1 MVGVGVHSAQRRVC
15 WGHDVRNRLHT
26 CMVWERHGVCCVRCN
41 RKRGEIVLESQGS
54 YFSVP
59 GISGDSLIQDTCA
72 CFHEWRHARCNSGR
86 QLQLYSGANKS
97 ALGDWRG
104 HRIRKAYEFWS
115 HGVDTELGRIE
126 NSGVCRSRNQWGTFQ
141 GHRRMSRPTRGHG
154 STCMQRGGM
163 DRRRRF
169 SRLNLGVGPTFYTS
183 LLDGGGVVGLGL
195 HRAAEASGGVGT
207 W

>member
-1 MVGVGVHSAQRRVC
+1 MLNRTGGVDRIQRRDMGLVSEAYYGGRSVKVVGVGVHGAQRVC

-54 YFSVP
+54 YFPYP
-59 GISGDSLIQDTCA
+59 GISRDSLIQDTCA

-126 NSGVCRSRNQWGTFQ
+126 NGGVCERRNRWEYVPGT
-141 GHRRMSRPTRGHG
+141 
-154 STCMQRGGM
+154 ST
-163 DRRRRF
+163 DV
-169 SRLNLGVGPTFYTS
+169 SS
-183 LLDGGGVVGLGL
+183 
-195 HRAAEASGGVGT
+195 H
-207 W
+207 